1 MQKKNF
7 LKEKRELTG
16 ISQEQLAEKIDVSVR
31 TIQRIEAESELV
43 NRKNAINTYKE
54 MGILREEEIFEFKN
68 KGASKDVKN
77 VLEKLGIQKGE
88 DLLHKLDK
96 KLLLASNYEKDE
108 DFDKAMSIY
117 KSFEDILPCE
127 YIFLRY
133 ANIYL
138 NMEICEMALEYSQK
152 VLDEDKTNY
161 EALIIKGISLAKM
174 EEYDEAIMVF
184 KEAEAVDK
192 TEEVYYN
199 LGVCCHFAEKIE
211 DAIEYYK
218 KSLDLNCNLAESY
231 LNLGVCYFYKFIY
244 SGSDENKENCL
255 KYLDKAIELYPIM
268 YKAYVQKAEL
278 YKFIGEDDKAK
289 YNFEKCLQL
298 NPTHDNALLGLGMLL
313 IKSGD
318 NKKGEEYVGKAIESI
333 LYNRRYKKSMLIGGL
348 AISDGQNELIY
359 PTIGKV
365 CKNKIEF
372 DYIVNKIKSSVELFN
387 LPYRPIYID
396 FNKSMSVNVMEQ
408 QDDILIEINFG
419 GYTLKGT
426 ADKGNGC
433 FNEFIELYNNFGQ
446 FRIQIESQEQIF
458 IIDSLK
464 DINFISYIN
473 SK

>member
-1 MQKKNF
+1 MHKKSY
-7 LKEKRELTG
+7 LKEKRALAG
-16 ISQEQLAEKIDVSVR
+16 ISQEKLAEKINVSVR
-31 TIQRIEAESELV
+31 TIQRIEAKRELV
-43 NRKNAINTYKE
+43 NRKNAINAYKV
-54 MGILREEEIFEFKN
+54 MRILREKEIFGYKN
-68 KGASKDVKN
+68 KDEFEDIKN

-88 DLLHKLDK
+88 DLVHKLDI

-108 DFDKAMSIY
+108 DYDKALSIY

-138 NMEICEMALEYSQK
+138 NMEIYEMALDYSQK

-174 EEYDEAIMVF
+174 EEYDEAIMIF
-184 KEAEAVDK
+184 KESEAVDK

-199 LGVCCHFAEKIE
+199 LGVCCQFADKVE
-211 DAIEYYK
+211 DAIKYYK
-218 KSLDLNCNLAESY
+218 KSLDLNCNLAELH

-244 SGSDENKENCL
+244 SGSDENKENCI

-268 YKAYVQKAEL
+268 YQAYVQKAEL

-298 NPTHDNALLGLGMLL
+298 NPNHDGALLGLGMLL
-313 IKSGD
+313 IKNGD
-318 NKKGEEYVGKAIESI
+318 DKKGGEYAGKAINNI
-333 LYNRRYKKSMLIGGL
+333 LYNRKYKKSMFIGGL
-348 AISDGQNELIY
+348 AITDGQNELIY
-359 PTIGKV
+359 PTIDKV
-365 CKNKIEF
+365 CKNSIEF
-372 DYIVNKIKSSVELFN
+372 DYIVNKIKSSVELFDF
-387 LPYRPIYID
+387 PYRPIYID
-396 FNKSMSVNVMEQ
+396 FNKNISVNVIEQ

-419 GYTLKGT
+419 GYILKGK
-426 ADKGNGC
+426 ADKGNSY

-446 FRIQIESQEQIF
+446 FRIQIESEKEIF

-464 DINFISYIN
+464 DINFISYED
-473 SK
+473 S